1 MGNKKRKY
9 VISVCL
15 LVFFLALRP
24 AVSIAFSGCETDCN
38 KCHSL
43 SNKEVKLILEKMK
56 ARDARILSI
65 GMSPVK
71 GLWEVDI
78 ENRGQRGLFYV
89 DFSKK
94 YLISGSVVEVNAAIN
109 KTKERL
115 EELNKDRRIKPA
127 SIPLKDALV
136 LGNKTASKKVIVF
149 TDPE

>member
-1 MGNKKRKY
+1 MRKY
-9 VISVCL
+9 IVLACLPVIF
-15 LVFFLALRP
+15 LVFHP
-24 AVSIAFSGCETDCN
+24 AVSPAFSGCETDCN

-43 SNKEVKLILEKMK
+43 TNKEVKLILEKMK
-56 ARDARILSI
+56 AHDAKILRI

-94 YLISGSVVEVNAAIN
+94 YLISGSVVEVNAVIN
-109 KTKERL
+109 KTRERL
-115 EELNKDRRIKPA
+115 EELNKR
-127 SIPLKDALV
+127 
-136 LGNKTASKKVIVF
+136 VIVF

>member
-1 MGNKKRKY
+1 
-9 VISVCL
+9 
-15 LVFFLALRP
+15 
-24 AVSIAFSGCETDCN
+24 
-38 KCHSL
+38 
-43 SNKEVKLILEKMK
+43 MK

>member
-1 MGNKKRKY
+1 MGKY
-9 VISVCL
+9 FVSACL
-15 LVFFLALRP
+15 LVISLALRP
-24 AVSIAFSGCETDCN
+24 AVSPAFSGCETDCN

-43 SNKEVKLILEKMK
+43 SNKEVKLILEKIK
-56 ARDARILSI
+56 AGDARILRI

-78 ENRGQRGLFYV
+78 ENKGHRGLFYV

-115 EELNKDRRIKPA
+115 EELNKDRRISPA